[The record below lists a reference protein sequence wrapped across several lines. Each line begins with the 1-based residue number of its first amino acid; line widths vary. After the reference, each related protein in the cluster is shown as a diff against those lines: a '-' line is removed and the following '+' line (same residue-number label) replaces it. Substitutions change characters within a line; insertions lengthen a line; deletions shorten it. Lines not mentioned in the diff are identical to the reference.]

1 MCCEKWLQGVGAFPD
16 PAEQE
21 DPNKSRGAGCPV
33 LMCHFMACQNGYWV
47 TPTHSVMK
55 MGIFLILLE
64 TRKNRFFMT
73 ALIAPARSHI

>member
-1 MCCEKWLQGVGAFPD
+1 MCREKWLQGVGAFPD

-21 DPNKSRGAGCPV
+21 DSNKSRGAGCPV

-55 MGIFLILLE
+55 TAFSAHFGENLKKHD
-64 TRKNRFFMT
+64 RKWR
-73 ALIAPARSHI
+73 A

>member
-21 DPNKSRGAGCPV
+21 DPNKYRGAGCPV

-47 TPTHSVMK
+47 TPTHSVMNFPFSVK
-55 MGIFLILLE
+55 KTLFSLRAIKIRTG
-64 TRKNRFFMT
+64 
-73 ALIAPARSHI
+73 A